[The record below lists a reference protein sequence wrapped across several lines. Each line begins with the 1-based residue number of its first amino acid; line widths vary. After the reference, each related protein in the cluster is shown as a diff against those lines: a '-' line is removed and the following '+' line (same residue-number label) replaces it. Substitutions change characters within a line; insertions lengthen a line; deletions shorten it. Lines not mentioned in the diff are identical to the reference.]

1 VEDIRKTD
9 QGSEF
14 VYVVVPGWNSNEVVK
29 LPSMLI
35 PPEVMKQ
42 LGAGSRLH
50 AKVNLGATGNEELFF
65 EDWEL

>member
-1 VEDIRKTD
+1 
-9 QGSEF
+9 
-14 VYVVVPGWNSNEVVK
+14 
-29 LPSMLI
+29 MLI